1 MGIEHW
7 LLLVGSILVLSIV
20 GAKVTSKL
28 GIPVLIFFV
37 AIGMIGGSDGP
48 GNVWFTDANLAKN
61 VGTLA
66 LAFILFAG
74 GMELEWGSAKP
85 HVGKAMA
92 LSTFGVLLTAGI
104 VGAAAF
110 YFLNLPILEGLLLGS
125 IIASTDA
132 AAVFGTLSRGEAKLR
147 HSIRDM
153 LEMESG
159 SNDPIAIFLTIF
171 LIQAVKGTAPGMAT
185 GALHFVWEM
194 VLGALGGWVIGR
206 LGVIA
211 MRKLHL
217 DHEGMFHVVSIAAV
231 LISFGGVAAMKG
243 NGFLAVYIAGVTL
256 GNGQFRQRRGL
267 RRFHDGIAWLM
278 QILLFVTLGLLV
290 FPSQLVHVIGAGTL
304 ISFVLMFVARPIAVH
319 LSLMPFRVPVRE
331 QAFIAWCG
339 LRGAVPIVL
348 ATYPLIADV
357 PRAQEY
363 FNIVFYVV
371 MFSALLQGT
380 TIPFVAKRLKLYEAP
395 PQSETQRELTM
406 FP

>member
-1 MGIEHW
+1 MTGA
-7 LLLVGSILVLSIV
+7 ILVLSIV
-20 GAKVTSKL
+20 GAKVTSRL
-28 GIPVLIFFV
+28 GIPVLLFFIG
-37 AIGMIGGSDGP
+37 IGMLGGSDGP
-48 GNVWFTDANLAKN
+48 GGVWFADHTLAKN
-61 VGTLA
+61 IGTIA

-74 GMELEWGSAKP
+74 GMELEWDSAKP
-85 HVGKAMA
+85 HVWKAGA
-92 LSTFGVLLTAGI
+92 LSTVGVLLTAGI

-110 YFLNLPILEGLLLGS
+110 YVLKLPILEGLLLGS

-132 AAVFGTLSRGEAKLR
+132 AAVFATLSRGESKLKHR
-147 HSIRDM
+147 IRDM

-171 LIQAVKGTAPGMAT
+171 LVQAVQGTAPGIAT
-185 GALHFVWEM
+185 GALHFIWEM
-194 VLGALGGWVIGR
+194 LVGAFGGWAVGR
-206 LGVIA
+206 IGVIA

-231 LISFGGVAAMKG
+231 LISFGGVAALKG

-278 QILLFVTLGLLV
+278 QIMLFVTLGLFV
-290 FPSQLVHVIGAGTL
+290 FPSQLVPVIGVGTF
-304 ISFVLMFVARPIAVH
+304 ISFVLMFLARPIAVH
-319 LSLMPFRVPVRE
+319 LALMPFRVPIRE

-348 ATYPLIADV
+348 ATYPLIAGV

-371 MFSALLQGT
+371 IFSALMQGT
-380 TIPFVAKRLKLYEAP
+380 TIPFVARRLKLYEAP
-395 PQSETQRELTM
+395 AQAESQRELQI

>member
-1 MGIEHW
+1 MGIETG
-7 LLLVGSILVLSIV
+7 LLVIGAILVLSIA

-28 GIPVLIFFV
+28 GIPVLLFFV

-48 GNVWFTDANLAKN
+48 GNIWFSDANLAKN
-61 VGTLA
+61 IGTIA

-85 HVGKAMA
+85 HMWKA
-92 LSTFGVLLTAGI
+92 LSLSTVGVLLTAGI

-110 YFLNLPILEGLLLGS
+110 YVLKLPILEGLLLGS

-132 AAVFGTLSRGEAKLR
+132 AAVFATLSRGEAKLR
-147 HSIRDM
+147 HSMRDM

-171 LIQAVKGTAPGMAT
+171 LIQAVQGHSVGIAAGT
-185 GALHFVWEM
+185 LHFAWEM
-194 VLGALGGWVIGR
+194 LLGAFGGWVVGR

-217 DHEGMFHVVSIAAV
+217 DHEGMFHVVSIAV
-231 LISFGGVAAMKG
+231 LLISFGGVAALKG

-278 QILLFVTLGLLV
+278 QIMLFVTLGLLV
-290 FPSQLVHVIGAGTL
+290 FPSQLVHVIGAGTF
-304 ISFVLMFVARPIAVH
+304 ISFILMFLARPIAVH
-319 LSLMPFRVPVRE
+319 LSLMPFRVPIRE

-348 ATYPLIADV
+348 ATYPLIEGL
-357 PRAQEY
+357 PRAKEY

-371 MFSALLQGT
+371 LFSAMLQGT
-380 TIPFVAKRLKLYEAP
+380 TIPFVAKRLNLYEKPKENQA
-395 PQSETQRELTM
+395 ELQGLA
-406 FP
+406 

>member
-1 MGIEHW
+1 MGIETG
-7 LLLVGSILVLSIV
+7 LLVIGAILVLSIA

-28 GIPVLIFFV
+28 GIPVLLFFV

-48 GNVWFTDANLAKN
+48 GNIWFSDANLAKN
-61 VGTLA
+61 IGTIA

-85 HVGKAMA
+85 HMWKA
-92 LSTFGVLLTAGI
+92 LSLSTVGVLLTAGI

-110 YFLNLPILEGLLLGS
+110 YVLKLPILEGLLLGS

-132 AAVFGTLSRGEAKLR
+132 AAVFATLSRGEAKLR
-147 HSIRDM
+147 HSMRDM

-171 LIQAVKGTAPGMAT
+171 LIQAVQGHSVGIAAGM
-185 GALHFVWEM
+185 LHFAWEM
-194 VLGALGGWVIGR
+194 LLGAFGGWVVGR

-217 DHEGMFHVVSIAAV
+217 DHEGMFHVVSIAV
-231 LISFGGVAAMKG
+231 LLISFGGVAALKG

-278 QILLFVTLGLLV
+278 QIMLFVTLGLLV
-290 FPSQLVHVIGAGTL
+290 FPSQLVHVIGAGTF
-304 ISFVLMFVARPIAVH
+304 ISFILMFLARPIAVH
-319 LSLMPFRVPVRE
+319 LSLMPFRVPIRE

-348 ATYPLIADV
+348 ATYPLIEGL
-357 PRAQEY
+357 PRAKEY

-371 MFSALLQGT
+371 LFSAMLQGT
-380 TIPFVAKRLKLYEAP
+380 TIPFVAKRLNLYEKPKENQA
-395 PQSETQRELTM
+395 ELQGLA
-406 FP
+406 